1 MKAFAVLDGGGVK
14 GAALAGAL
22 AAAEEKNIEFV
33 GYGGTSAGSIVAL
46 LASVGYSGIEI
57 HQRLQN
63 DIHPLK
69 LLDDDGQLYRSAAV
83 AVQEAIAIIKDR
95 KIGWCG
101 RTALGF
107 MKRHRELLQ
116 TLGTDLGIYDGAR
129 LMMTLKQ
136 LISEKIPEIEGYD
149 DPTFANLEEHGAK
162 QLKIVA
168 SDIFK
173 RRAVVFEKNNEHL
186 SQSVLKAVRA
196 SSSYPFFFKP
206 VDSPGGKRFVD
217 GGLSSNLPVFLF
229 EKEHE
234 KTQLPIIA
242 LDLVSGDRKHV
253 PGVMSFIQE
262 IADTAFEASDELL
275 GEMLPGLKHIRIK
288 VPANIGT
295 LKFDLT
301 ADEIESMFQAGRS
314 DASAALNEWD
324 LLTVTTKAGEEI
336 QKELKAYYGPERLF
350 EPVLRSLIQEIGV
363 ESKAR
368 DLRANIMVPT
378 GRSDGSRIVV
388 YRHGYRTDDPD
399 IALELAEFGGCS
411 GQASKSHSPVVAN
424 LEKAAENFNA
434 EGNEWNMTQFQ
445 QNQVAKDRKSMLSVP
460 VFARERR
467 DGESAEHVPVR
478 AILSIDS
485 STALHDS
492 GWLEISEN
500 ESPFVTKRVTD
511 LAIQWSAVVS
521 KLLS

>member
-57 HQRLQN
+57 HQRLQS

-69 LLDDDGQLYRSAAV
+69 LLDDDGTLYHSVTV
-83 AVQEAIAIIKDR
+83 ALREAIAIFKDR
-95 KIGWCG
+95 KVGWCG
-101 RTALGF
+101 ITALRF

-116 TLGTDLGIYDGAR
+116 TLGTDLGIYEGAK
-129 LMMTLKQ
+129 LTKTLKQ
-136 LISEKIPEIEGYD
+136 LISEKIPALQDYD
-149 DPTFANLEEHGAK
+149 DPTFADLESHNAK

-168 SDIFK
+168 SDIVA
-173 RRAVVFEKNNEHL
+173 RRAVVFEKSNAQL
-186 SQSVLKAVRA
+186 SQSVLQAVRA

-206 VDSPGGKRFVD
+206 VDTLGGKRFVD

-229 EKEHE
+229 EREHE

-242 LDLVSGDRKHV
+242 LDLVSGEREHV
-253 PGVMSFIQE
+253 PGVMSFIEE

-301 ADEIESMFQAGRS
+301 KDEIESMFQAGRS
-314 DASAALNEWD
+314 DASAALNKWA

-350 EPVLRSLIQEIGV
+350 APVLRSLKLEIEKETDANEV
-363 ESKAR
+363 R
-368 DLRANIMVPT
+368 VNIMVPT

-388 YRHGYRTDDPD
+388 YREGYRIGDPD
-399 IALELAEFGGCS
+399 AALELREFGGCS
-411 GQASKSHSPVVAN
+411 GLSNKSHSPVVAD
-424 LEKAAENFNA
+424 LVAAENSFD
-434 EGNEWNMTQFQ
+434 NEWDMTQLQ
-445 QNQVAKDRKSMLSVP
+445 QNQIAKDRKSMLSVP

-467 DGESAEHVPVR
+467 DGESEQDVPVR
-478 AILSIDS
+478 AVLSIDS
-485 STALHDS
+485 STPLLES
-492 GWLEISEN
+492 GWLENSQN
-500 ESPFVTKRVTD
+500 DTPSVTKRVTD